1 MDVLN
6 VLIFLMN
13 HRKDSGIYNL
23 GSGTANTFKLLAES
37 VFAALHLEPAIHFID
52 TPVDIRDKYQY
63 YTCAD
68 MRKLKQ
74 IGFDMPFTS
83 LEDGIKSYVQEYLL
97 TNSIY

>member
-1 MDVLN
+1 
-6 VLIFLMN
+6 MN

-37 VFAALHLEPAIHFID
+37 VFSALSIEPVINFID
-52 TPVDIRDKYQY
+52 TPLDIRDKYQY

-68 MRKLKQ
+68 MQKLKG
-74 IGFDMPFTS
+74 IGYDIPFTS
-83 LEDGIKSYVQEYLL
+83 LEEGIKNYVQEYLL